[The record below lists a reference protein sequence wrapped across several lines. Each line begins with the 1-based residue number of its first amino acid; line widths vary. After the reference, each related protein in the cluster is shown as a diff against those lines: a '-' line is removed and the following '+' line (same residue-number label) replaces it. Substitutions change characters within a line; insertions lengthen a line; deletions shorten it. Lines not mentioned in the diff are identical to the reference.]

1 MNIHELLIFEK
12 YRILMNV
19 FDIIIAVLLIFA
31 FVRGFMK
38 GLFVEVASLLAL
50 ILGVYGAIH
59 FSYFA
64 GDILEE
70 YVDWDENYITL
81 TAFAVTFIAIVIA
94 ISSLGKVFTKM
105 ADFAALGL
113 LNKVMG
119 GVFALLKSVL
129 ILSVIFVFL
138 SRVNTKIPFIEK
150 ETLDESI
157 LYQPVKDIVPS
168 VFPSIIREIE
178 TKENEL
184 NNGVSFYEK
193 K

>member
-1 MNIHELLIFEK
+1 
-12 YRILMNV
+12 MNV

-157 LYQPVKDIVPS
+157 LYKPVKDIVPS
-168 VFPSIIREIE
+168 VFPSLIREIE